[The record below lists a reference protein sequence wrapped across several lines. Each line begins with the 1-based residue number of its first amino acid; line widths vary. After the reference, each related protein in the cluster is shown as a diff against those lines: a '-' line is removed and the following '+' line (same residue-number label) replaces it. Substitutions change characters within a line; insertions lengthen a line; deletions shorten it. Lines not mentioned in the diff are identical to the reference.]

1 MTINIKNNFVYLEHQ
16 IPIFP
21 FKFSLTLVLN
31 PKLLEKQ
38 LYIWNIKGQEKIQ
51 NFWSQTNL
59 REINLIKHI

>member
-1 MTINIKNNFVYLEHQ
+1 MTINIKDNFVYLEHQ

-38 LYIWNIKGQEKIQ
+38 LYI
-51 NFWSQTNL
+51 
-59 REINLIKHI
+59 